1 MAEQVLIRHA
11 DAGSRERWEDGD
23 DRLRPLSKKGRR
35 QAEGLV
41 KSLAAIP
48 LERILS
54 SPYRR
59 CVETVEPLARAR
71 GLSIE
76 ETEALAEGAGLEA
89 VLALLRELA
98 GRPSALCTHGDIM
111 YEVCEELA
119 RLGLVRRPEVRY
131 QKGAAWILAKRD
143 GKLVAARYVPP
154 SNR

>member
-1 MAEQVLIRHA
+1 MAVLVIIRHA

-59 CVETVEPLARAR
+59 CVETVEPLAAELHLDVEQR
-71 GLSIE
+71 
-76 ETEALAEGAGLEA
+76 TELAEGADPVDVGR
-89 VLALLRELA
+89 LLNEV
-98 GRPSALCTHGDIM
+98 GGTTVALCTHGDVI
-111 YEVCEELA
+111 A
-119 RLGLVRRPEVRY
+119 GLIGADRKAE
-131 QKGAAWILAKRD
+131 KGSVWVIEAAHRSPVQYLRA
-143 GKLVAARYVPP
+143 
-154 SNR
+154 